1 MQEKRKNLLFKSP
14 APDLLLTTK
23 AVSIK
28 TQKQKKEE
36 NPSLKTHPKFPKEGQ
51 ETRIGF
57 GNTK

>member
-23 AVSIK
+23 ADSTK
-28 TQKQKKEE
+28 NPLKRE
-36 NPSLKTHPKFPKEGQ
+36 NPSLKTHPKAPKEG
-51 ETRIGF
+51 RIGF